1 MSQQM
6 KSIYPKV
13 IAGQNL
19 IRLSNGTF
27 YIGTSRKGHNFP
39 DSEQFRFL
47 QYCNGD
53 RDLNQISTIIGTQI
67 SSLYN
72 YLDVGLKQGYLQS
85 ITPSAKLTNIKG
97 AVGNF
102 GRSIENQQDQT
113 LTRRQVEID
122 FISAQSLDGP
132 QTLQNRSTKVILIFG
147 SNKFAFALLA
157 ALHASGFNN
166 ARVIG
171 SFGKDSGQIKAEDIS
186 GGVIQP
192 ADVGSTLAQLSK
204 RVLREHQLPHLGAR
218 DRFDHAEPELIIAM
232 QPIPADYQ
240 QRWLSESTPHLVIG
254 PIIDNQIDIGPLI
267 IPGKS
272 PCLRCIDL
280 SAASNAI
287 APEIAMLK
295 YLNQVDALPAA
306 VLSLVVG
313 YAAIAAANFLDQARQ
328 SANLLSNSAL
338 RVNLSQICKQSHIF
352 WQANPMCGCGAD
364 LGEYAGANL

>member
-1 MSQQM
+1 MIQQI
-6 KSIYPKV
+6 KSNYPKV
-13 IAGQNL
+13 VAGQNL
-19 IRLSNGTF
+19 IRLSNGSF

-53 RDLNQISTIIGTQI
+53 RDLTQISTIIGTEI
-67 SSLYN
+67 SNLYK
-72 YLDVGLKQGYLQS
+72 YLDIGLKQGYLQLIS
-85 ITPSAKLTNIKG
+85 PPARPAITKG

-102 GRSIENQQDQT
+102 DGAVENHQDKN
-113 LTRRQVEID
+113 LTRRQIEID
-122 FISAQSLDGP
+122 FISAQSLDGL
-132 QTLQNRSTKVILIFG
+132 QTLQNRSKKLILIFG

-157 ALHASGFNN
+157 ALASSGFNN
-166 ARVIG
+166 AKVIG
-171 SFGKDSGQIKAEDIS
+171 SFGRDSGQIKADDIS

-192 ADVGSTLAQLSK
+192 ADVGSTLNQLSK
-204 RVLREHQLPHLGAR
+204 RVLREHQLPQVGTR
-218 DRFDHAEPELIIAM
+218 DLFEHTQPDLIIAM

-267 IPGKS
+267 LPGKS
-272 PCLRCIDL
+272 SCLRCIDL

-287 APEIAMLK
+287 SPEIAMLK
-295 YLNQVDALPAA
+295 YLNQVESLPAS
-306 VLSLVVG
+306 VLSLIVG
-313 YAAIAAANFLDQARQ
+313 YTSIAAANFLDQASQ
-328 SANLLSNSAL
+328 SANLLRSSAL

-364 LGEYAGANL
+364 LGEYAGANP